1 MNKFTAFLKTA
12 AGGGLMVLLPVLL
25 LCLVLAQMLQLV
37 VALATPIAEL
47 LQEGGL
53 EKVASPVL
61 VALVLLAGTSFAIGL
76 VMQSNAG
83 RRFGRWLERVTVKR
97 VPIYGALK
105 RVTRGFAGSKEG
117 ETFMPAL
124 LAIEDGMQEV
134 VYLVEETDDGLA
146 AVMVPHA
153 PTAFSGPVKIVD
165 RKRLTLLDTNIGDL
179 SRALSHWGV
188 GTASLAARKI
198 SPKG

>member
-1 MNKFTAFLKTA
+1 VNKLTAFLKTA

-25 LCLVLAQMLQLV
+25 LCLLLAEMLQLV
-37 VALATPIAEL
+37 VALATPIAGL

-53 EKVASPVL
+53 EKAANPVL

-76 VMQSNAG
+76 AMKSKAG
-83 RRFGRWLERVTVKR
+83 RRFGQWIENTTLKR
-97 VPIYGALK
+97 LPVYAALK
-105 RVTRGFAGSKEG
+105 RLTRGFAGTEAG

-124 LAIEDGMQEV
+124 LEIDAGIQEI
-134 VYLVEETDDGLA
+134 VYLVEESEDGLA
-146 AVMVPHA
+146 AVLVPHA

-179 SRALSHWGV
+179 SRSLSHWGV
-188 GTASLAARKI
+188 GTVPLAARTLTREK
-198 SPKG
+198 

>member
-1 MNKFTAFLKTA
+1 MKKLTEFFKTIA
-12 AGGGLMVLLPVLL
+12 AGGLMVLLPVLL
-25 LCLVLAQMLQLV
+25 LCLVLAQMLQLIV
-37 VALATPIAEL
+37 TLATPIANL

-61 VALVLLAGTSFAIGL
+61 VALVLLAGASFAIGL
-76 VMQSNAG
+76 IMQSKVG
-83 RRFGRWLERVTVKR
+83 RRFGQWIENATLKQLPV
-97 VPIYGALK
+97 YSALK
-105 RVTRGFAGSKEG
+105 RLTRGFAGTEAG
-117 ETFMPAL
+117 ETFMPAML
-124 LAIEDGMQEV
+124 EIDPGIQEI
-134 VYLVEETDDGLA
+134 VYLVEETADGLA

-179 SRALSHWGV
+179 SRSLSHWGV

-198 SPKG
+198 SPGG

>member
-198 SPKG
+198 SPGG